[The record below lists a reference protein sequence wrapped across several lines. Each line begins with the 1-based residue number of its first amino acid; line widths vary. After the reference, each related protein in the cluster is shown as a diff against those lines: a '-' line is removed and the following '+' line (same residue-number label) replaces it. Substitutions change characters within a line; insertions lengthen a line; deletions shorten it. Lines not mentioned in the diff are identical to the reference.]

1 MGGSGVTWL
10 RIMLTVW
17 FSFGVIV
24 TLSQIDQP
32 RKPLTSGVAILST
45 IFAVGFIWAVW
56 IL

>member
-1 MGGSGVTWL
+1 MTWL

-17 FSFGVIV
+17 FSFAVIV

-32 RKPLTSGVAILST
+32 RKPLTSGTAILST
-45 IFAVGFIWAVW
+45 IFTAGYIWAIW